1 MSYEITDDENISHNT
16 QQKIIAIDGKYLY
29 KIHLEKEAYRKNGET
44 GVDYTLDI
52 ECGETGVNVQA
63 VLPHEVLYELNKM
76 IGDSLKF

>member
-1 MSYEITDDENISHNT
+1 MSYEITYDENVSNNV
-16 QQKIIAIDGKYLY
+16 QQKNIVVNSRHLY
-29 KIHLEKEAYRKNGET
+29 KVYLEKKPIVKMRRR

-52 ECGETGVNVQA
+52 NCDETGVNVQA